1 MKRTGC
7 TVRRI
12 LTALLMTAVIFSGT
26 VQCFAD
32 VWEFGTSGKGRN
44 PFTPRGYLVDTDN
57 GQHWLSNMYNNSGSV
72 IRYSGVRNGV
82 DYLEAKKSDGSN
94 YTFYAMTDRNPYSDK
109 KDWVAYGKKYM
120 FAYKDGVRI
129 SNFTDYIQTPARR
142 GDKVDPSGNGTCW
155 VFPIEG
161 FELKPGSLYEFGFL
175 RGMQANNGITLVL
188 AKNDKGDYTGYIQ
201 QTSSGLTSEEKARYN
216 SEKDKEYEFISSWKK
231 KDNNGGF
238 TVNTVPMRFSVQT
251 YADISKWKDASKN
264 AHEFLDSVTD
274 KDFREG
280 KYKRQNIKNLTAL
293 LEEYD
298 RTAKK
303 EVRKMLQSAA
313 DRKMKSM
320 IGELN
325 AMLKKSKS
333 DKPQPADMSKLE
345 KTLAEAKKLYEK
357 TSVNVG
363 NDVGQ
368 YGRIEVEDLGEE
380 IKKAEKLDKYNTQ
393 NEINSQVSALE
404 DAMTDVRESRVMK
417 DQIPFYDKVTG
428 IYVIAPAD
436 SLPENTKM
444 IVRVMGRETDEYAAA
459 RKHLS
464 KSEQKAVYYAMAFY
478 DGDQKIDPDESVRV
492 EMPVSDD
499 IREST
504 SKVYSVSSGGSLKK
518 IETASANGTKIF
530 KTEKLGD
537 FVMAGSTASEADKQ
551 KKHSDRMREL
561 MAQKKDKQ
569 ADNKQNKLMKD
580 KKKKEQFKDP
590 VDKLLKCGAVNATFS
605 NDVKRESSPAVLIF
619 VAAAIAAIAVMLG
632 IRGLIDRK
640 RNGESDEI

>member
-1 MKRTGC
+1 MKRTGR
-7 TVRRI
+7 TFRRI
-12 LTALLMTAVIFSGT
+12 LMMLLMTAVVFSGT
-26 VQCFAD
+26 VQCFA
-32 VWEFGTSGKGRN
+32 VTWEFGTSGQGRN

-57 GQHWLSNMYNNSGSV
+57 GQHWLSNLYNNSGSV
-72 IRYSGVRNGV
+72 IKYSGVKNGV

-109 KDWVAYGKKYM
+109 KDWLAYGKKYM

-161 FELKPGSLYEFGFL
+161 FELEPGSLYEFGFL

-201 QTSSGLTSEEKARYN
+201 QTSEGLTSEEKARYN

-231 KDNNGGF
+231 KDNDGGF

-251 YADISKWKDASKN
+251 YADISKWKDASEN
-264 AHEFLDSVTD
+264 AHDFLDSVTE

-298 RTAKK
+298 KTAKK

-313 DRKMKSM
+313 NRKMKSM
-320 IGELN
+320 ISELD
-325 AMLKKSKS
+325 AMLKKAKT

-357 TSVNVG
+357 TSINVG

-368 YGRIEVEDLGEE
+368 YGRIEVENLDEE

-393 NEINSQVSALE
+393 SEINSQVSALE
-404 DAMTDVRESRVMK
+404 DAMTEVKASKVMK
-417 DQIPFYDKVTG
+417 EQMIFYDKITG

-436 SLPENTKM
+436 SLPESTKM

-459 RKHLS
+459 KKNLS
-464 KSEQKAVYYAMAFY
+464 KSEQEAVYYNMAFY
-478 DGDQKIDPDESVRV
+478 EGDEKIDPDDVVRV

-499 IREST
+499 IKEST
-504 SKVYSVSSGGSLKK
+504 SNVYSVSSNGSLKK
-518 IETASANGTKIF
+518 VETASANGTKIF
-530 KTEKLGD
+530 KTKKLGD
-537 FVMAGSTASEADKQ
+537 FVMAGSTASEADKA
-551 KKHSDRMREL
+551 KKRGERMRNI
-561 MAQKKDKQ
+561 MAQKNDKQ

-580 KKKKEQFKDP
+580 KKKKEQFRDP
-590 VDKLLKCGAVNATFS
+590 VDKLLKRSAVNATFS

-632 IRGLIDRK
+632 IRGIVDRK
-640 RNGESDEI
+640 RNGDNDEI

>member
-590 VDKLLKCGAVNATFS
+590 VDKLLKRSAVNATFS

>member
-569 ADNKQNKLMKD
+569 ADNKQNKLMWLPK
-580 KKKKEQFKDP
+580 
-590 VDKLLKCGAVNATFS
+590 
-605 NDVKRESSPAVLIF
+605 
-619 VAAAIAAIAVMLG
+619 
-632 IRGLIDRK
+632 
-640 RNGESDEI
+640 

>member
-72 IRYSGVRNGV
+72 IKYSGVRNGV

-264 AHEFLDSVTD
+264 AHDFLDSVSD
-274 KDFREG
+274 KDFRDG

-293 LEEYD
+293 LDEYD
-298 RTAKK
+298 KLARK

-325 AMLKKSKS
+325 AMMKKAKS

-368 YGRIEVEDLGEE
+368 YGRIEVENLGEE

-404 DAMTDVRESRVMK
+404 DAMTDVRASRVMK
-417 DQIPFYDKVTG
+417 EQMVFYDKVTG
-428 IYVIAPAD
+428 IYVVASTG
-436 SLPENTKM
+436 SLPESTEM
-444 IVRVMGRETDEYAAA
+444 IVRVMGRETDEFAAM
-459 RKHLS
+459 KKNLS
-464 KSEQKAVYYAMAFY
+464 KPEQEAKYYAMAFY
-478 DGDQKIDPDESVRV
+478 DGDEKINPDEAVRV
-492 EMPVSDD
+492 EMPVADE
-499 IREST
+499 IKEKT
-504 SKVYSVSSGGSLKK
+504 SRVYRVSSGGSLKR

-551 KKHSDRMREL
+551 KTRGERMKKL
-561 MAQKKDKQ
+561 MAQKNDRQ

-590 VDKLLKCGAVNATFS
+590 VDKLLKRSAVNATFS

>member
-57 GQHWLSNMYNNSGSV
+57 GQHWLSNLYNNSGSV
-72 IRYSGVRNGV
+72 IKYSGVRNGV

-201 QTSSGLTSEEKARYN
+201 QTSAGLTAEEKARYN
-216 SEKDKEYEFISSWKK
+216 SEKDKEFEFISSWKK
-231 KDNNGGF
+231 KDNDGGF

-313 DRKMKSM
+313 DRKMTSM

-325 AMLKKSKS
+325 AMLKKAKS
-333 DKPQPADMSKLE
+333 DKPQPADMDKLE
-345 KTLAEAKKLYEK
+345 KTLDEAKKLYDK
-357 TSVNVG
+357 TSANVG

-368 YGRIEVEDLGEE
+368 YGRIEVENLGEE
-380 IKKAEKLDKYNTQ
+380 IRKAEKLDKYNTQ
-393 NEINSQVSALE
+393 SEINSQVRVLE
-404 DAMTDVRESRVMK
+404 EAMTEVRASRVMK
-417 DQIPFYDKVTG
+417 EQIPFYDKVTG
-428 IYVIAPAD
+428 IYVVAPAD

-464 KSEQKAVYYAMAFY
+464 KSEQEAKYYAMAFY
-478 DGDQKIDPDESVRV
+478 DGDEKIDPDEAVRV
-492 EMPVSDD
+492 EMPV
-499 IREST
+499 
-504 SKVYSVSSGGSLKK
+504 
-518 IETASANGTKIF
+518 A
-530 KTEKLGD
+530 
-537 FVMAGSTASEADKQ
+537 
-551 KKHSDRMREL
+551 
-561 MAQKKDKQ
+561 
-569 ADNKQNKLMKD
+569 
-580 KKKKEQFKDP
+580 
-590 VDKLLKCGAVNATFS
+590 
-605 NDVKRESSPAVLIF
+605 
-619 VAAAIAAIAVMLG
+619 
-632 IRGLIDRK
+632 
-640 RNGESDEI
+640 DEIKERTSRV

>member
-94 YTFYAMTDRNPYSDK
+94 YTFYAMTDRNPYTSK
-109 KDWVAYGKKYM
+109 KDWIAYGKKYM

-201 QTSSGLTSEEKARYN
+201 QTSSGLTSEERARYN
-216 SEKDKEYEFISSWKK
+216 SEKDKEFEFISSWKK
-231 KDNNGGF
+231 KDNDGGF

-280 KYKRQNIKNLTAL
+280 KYKRRNIKNLTAL

-313 DRKMKSM
+313 DRKMTSM

-325 AMLKKSKS
+325 AMLKKAKS
-333 DKPQPADMSKLE
+333 DKPQPADMDKLE
-345 KTLAEAKKLYEK
+345 KTLDEAKKLYEK

-368 YGRIEVEDLGEE
+368 YGRIEVENLGEE

-393 NEINSQVSALE
+393 NEINSQVRALE
-404 DAMTDVRESRVMK
+404 EAMTEVRDSRVMK
-417 DQIPFYDKVTG
+417 EQIPFYDKVTG
-428 IYVIAPAD
+428 IYVVAPAD

-478 DGDQKIDPDESVRV
+478 DGDQKIDPDEAVRV

-504 SKVYSVSSGGSLKK
+504 SRVYSVSSGGSLKK

-537 FVMAGSTASEADKQ
+537 FVMAGSTASEADKA
-551 KKHSDRMREL
+551 KKRSDRMREL

-590 VDKLLKCGAVNATFS
+590 VDKLLKRSAVNATFS

>member
-1 MKRTGC
+1 MF
-7 TVRRI
+7 VS
-12 LTALLMTAVIFSGT
+12 LNL
-26 VQCFAD
+26 
-32 VWEFGTSGKGRN
+32 
-44 PFTPRGYLVDTDN
+44 
-57 GQHWLSNMYNNSGSV
+57 NN
-72 IRYSGVRNGV
+72 R
-82 DYLEAKKSDGSN
+82 
-94 YTFYAMTDRNPYSDK
+94 
-109 KDWVAYGKKYM
+109 
-120 FAYKDGVRI
+120 
-129 SNFTDYIQTPARR
+129 
-142 GDKVDPSGNGTCW
+142 
-155 VFPIEG
+155 
-161 FELKPGSLYEFGFL
+161 
-175 RGMQANNGITLVL
+175 
-188 AKNDKGDYTGYIQ
+188 KNDKGDYTGYIQ
-201 QTSSGLTSEEKARYN
+201 QTSAGLTAEEKARYN
-216 SEKDKEYEFISSWKK
+216 SEKDKEFEFISSWKK
-231 KDNNGGF
+231 KDNDGGF

-293 LEEYD
+293 LDEYD

-313 DRKMKSM
+313 DRKMTSM

-325 AMLKKSKS
+325 AMLKKAKT
-333 DKPQPADMSKLE
+333 DKPQPADMDKLE
-345 KTLAEAKKLYEK
+345 KTLDEAKKLYDK
-357 TSVNVG
+357 TSANVG

-368 YGRIEVEDLGEE
+368 YGRIEVENLGEE
-380 IKKAEKLDKYNTQ
+380 IRKAEKLDKYNTQ
-393 NEINSQVSALE
+393 SEINSQVRALE
-404 DAMTDVRESRVMK
+404 EAMTEVRASRVMK
-417 DQIPFYDKVTG
+417 EQIPFYDKVTG
-428 IYVIAPAD
+428 IYVVAPAD

-464 KSEQKAVYYAMAFY
+464 KSEQEAKYYAMAFY
-478 DGDQKIDPDESVRV
+478 DGDEKIDPDEAVRV
-492 EMPVSDD
+492 EMPVADE
-499 IREST
+499 IKEKT
-504 SKVYSVSSGGSLKK
+504 SRVYRVSSGGSLKK

-590 VDKLLKCGAVNATFS
+590 VDKLLKRSAVNATFS

>member
-1 MKRTGC
+1 MM
-7 TVRRI
+7 
-12 LTALLMTAVIFSGT
+12 LLMTAVVFSGT
-26 VQCFAD
+26 VQCFA
-32 VWEFGTSGKGRN
+32 VTWEFGTSGQGRN

-57 GQHWLSNMYNNSGSV
+57 GQHWLSNLYNNSGSV
-72 IRYSGVRNGV
+72 IKYSGVKNGV

-109 KDWVAYGKKYM
+109 KDWLAYGKKYM

-161 FELKPGSLYEFGFL
+161 FELEPGSLYEFGFL

-201 QTSSGLTSEEKARYN
+201 QTSEGLTSEEKARYN

-231 KDNNGGF
+231 KDNDGGF

-251 YADISKWKDASKN
+251 YADISKWKDASEN
-264 AHEFLDSVTD
+264 AHDFLDSVTE

-298 RTAKK
+298 KTAKK

-313 DRKMKSM
+313 NRKMKSM
-320 IGELN
+320 ISELD
-325 AMLKKSKS
+325 AMLKKAKT
-333 DKPQPADMSKLE
+333 DKPQPTDMSKLE

-357 TSVNVG
+357 TSINVG

-368 YGRIEVEDLGEE
+368 YGRIEVENLDEE

-393 NEINSQVSALE
+393 SEINSQVSALE
-404 DAMTDVRESRVMK
+404 DAMTEVKASKVMK
-417 DQIPFYDKVTG
+417 EQMIFYDKITG

-436 SLPENTKM
+436 SLPESTKM

-459 RKHLS
+459 KKNLS
-464 KSEQKAVYYAMAFY
+464 KSEQEAVYYNMAFY
-478 DGDQKIDPDESVRV
+478 EGDEKIDPDDVVRV

-499 IREST
+499 IKEST
-504 SKVYSVSSGGSLKK
+504 SNVYSVSSNGSLKK
-518 IETASANGTKIF
+518 VETASANGTKIF
-530 KTEKLGD
+530 KTKKLGD
-537 FVMAGSTASEADKQ
+537 FVMAGSTASEADKA
-551 KKHSDRMREL
+551 KKRGERMRNI
-561 MAQKKDKQ
+561 MAQKNDKQ

-580 KKKKEQFKDP
+580 KKKKEQFRDP
-590 VDKLLKCGAVNATFS
+590 VDKLLKRSAVNATFS

-632 IRGLIDRK
+632 IRGIVDRK
-640 RNGESDEI
+640 RNGDNDEI

>member
-94 YTFYAMTDRNPYSDK
+94 YTFYAMTDRNPYTSK
-109 KDWVAYGKKYM
+109 KDWIAYGKKYM

-161 FELKPGSLYEFGFL
+161 FELEPGSLYEFGFL

-216 SEKDKEYEFISSWKK
+216 SEKDKEFEFISSWKK
-231 KDNNGGF
+231 KDNDGGF

-280 KYKRQNIKNLTAL
+280 KYKRRNIKNLTAL

-313 DRKMKSM
+313 DRKMISM

-325 AMLKKSKS
+325 AMLKKAKS
-333 DKPQPADMSKLE
+333 DKPQPADMDKLE
-345 KTLAEAKKLYEK
+345 KTLDEAKKLYEK

-368 YGRIEVEDLGEE
+368 YGRIEVENLGEE

-393 NEINSQVSALE
+393 NEINSQVRALE
-404 DAMTDVRESRVMK
+404 EAMTEVRDSRVMK
-417 DQIPFYDKVTG
+417 EQIPFYDKVTG
-428 IYVIAPAD
+428 IYVVAPAD

-478 DGDQKIDPDESVRV
+478 DGDQKIDPDEAVRV

-504 SKVYSVSSGGSLKK
+504 SRVYSVSSGGSLKK

-537 FVMAGSTASEADKQ
+537 FVMAGSTASEADKA
-551 KKHSDRMREL
+551 KKRSDRMREL

-590 VDKLLKCGAVNATFS
+590 VDKLLKRSAVNATFS

>member
-72 IRYSGVRNGV
+72 IKYSGVRNGV

-325 AMLKKSKS
+325 AMLKKAKS

-368 YGRIEVEDLGEE
+368 YGRIQVEDLGEE

-393 NEINSQVSALE
+393 NEINSQVRALE
-404 DAMTDVRESRVMK
+404 DAMTDVRASRVMK
-417 DQIPFYDKVTG
+417 NQIPFYDKVTG

-590 VDKLLKCGAVNATFS
+590 VDKLLKRSAVNATFS

>member
-1 MKRTGC
+1 MKRTGR
-7 TVRRI
+7 TVIRI

-44 PFTPRGYLVDTDN
+44 PFTPRGYLVDTGN
-57 GQHWLSNMYNNSGSV
+57 GQHWLSNLYNNSGSV
-72 IRYSGVRNGV
+72 IKYSGARNGV

-142 GDKVDPSGNGTCW
+142 GDKVDPSGNGTCY

-161 FELKPGSLYEFGFL
+161 FELEPGSLYEFGFL

-201 QTSSGLTSEEKARYN
+201 QTSEGLTSEEKARYD
-216 SEKDKEYEFISSWKK
+216 SEKNKEFEFISSWKK
-231 KDNNGGF
+231 KDNDGGF
-238 TVNTVPMRFSVQT
+238 IVNMVPMRFSVQT
-251 YADISKWKDASKN
+251 YADISKWNDASKI
-264 AHEFLDSVTD
+264 AHDFIDSVTE

-298 RTAKK
+298 KTAKK

-313 DRKMKSM
+313 DRKMKDM

-325 AMLKKSKS
+325 AMLKKAKS

-357 TSVNVG
+357 TSINVG

-368 YGRIEVEDLGEE
+368 YGRIEVENLDEE

-404 DAMTDVRESRVMK
+404 DAMTEVKASKVMK
-417 DQIPFYDKVTG
+417 EQMVFYDKVTG
-428 IYVIAPAD
+428 IYVIAPAG
-436 SLPENTKM
+436 SLPEGTNM

-459 RKHLS
+459 KKHLS
-464 KSEQKAVYYAMAFY
+464 KSEQEAVYYAMAFY
-478 DGDQKIDPDESVRV
+478 KGDSKIDPDEAVRV

-499 IREST
+499 IKERT
-504 SKVYSVSSGGSLKK
+504 SKVYRVSSKGSLKK

-530 KTEKLGD
+530 KTKKLGD

-551 KKHSDRMREL
+551 KKHSERMKKL
-561 MAQKKDKQ
+561 MAQKNDKQ

-590 VDKLLKCGAVNATFS
+590 VDKLLKRNAANATFS
-605 NDVKRESSPAVLIF
+605 NDVRRESSPAVLIF

-632 IRGLIDRK
+632 IRGIIDRK
-640 RNGESDEI
+640 RNGEGNEI

>member
-1 MKRTGC
+1 
-7 TVRRI
+7 
-12 LTALLMTAVIFSGT
+12 MTAVIFSGT

-72 IRYSGVRNGV
+72 IKYSGVRNGV

-251 YADISKWKDASKN
+251 YADISKWKEASKN

-325 AMLKKSKS
+325 AMLEKAKS

-368 YGRIEVEDLGEE
+368 YGRIEVENLGEE

-404 DAMTDVRESRVMK
+404 DAMTDVRASRVMK

-428 IYVIAPAD
+428 IYVVAPAD

-504 SKVYSVSSGGSLKK
+504 SRVYSVSSGGSLKK

-537 FVMAGSTASEADKQ
+537 FVMAGSTASEADKA
-551 KKHSDRMREL
+551 KKRSERMREL

-590 VDKLLKCGAVNATFS
+590 VDKLLKRSAVNATFS

>member
-325 AMLKKSKS
+325 AMLEKAKS

-357 TSVNVG
+357 TSINVG
-363 NDVGQ
+363 TDVGQ
-368 YGRIEVEDLGEE
+368 YGRIEVESLGEE

-404 DAMTDVRESRVMK
+404 DAMTDVRASRVMK

-428 IYVIAPAD
+428 IYVVAPAD

-504 SKVYSVSSGGSLKK
+504 SRVYSVSSGGSLKR

-537 FVMAGSTASEADKQ
+537 FVMAGSTASEADKA
-551 KKHSDRMREL
+551 KKRSERMREL

-590 VDKLLKCGAVNATFS
+590 VDKLLKRSAVNATFS

>member
-1 MKRTGC
+1 M
-7 TVRRI
+7 
-12 LTALLMTAVIFSGT
+12 
-26 VQCFAD
+26 
-32 VWEFGTSGKGRN
+32 
-44 PFTPRGYLVDTDN
+44 DTDN

-404 DAMTDVRESRVMK
+404 DAMTDVRASRVMK

-428 IYVIAPAD
+428 IYVVAPAD

-590 VDKLLKCGAVNATFS
+590 VDKLLKRSAVNATFS

>member
-1 MKRTGC
+1 MKRTGRII
-7 TVRRI
+7 RRI
-12 LTALLMTAVIFSGT
+12 LTVLLMTAVIFSGT

-44 PFTPRGYLVDTDN
+44 PFTPRGYLVDTGN
-57 GQHWLSNMYNNSGSV
+57 GQHWLSNLYNNSGSV
-72 IRYSGVRNGV
+72 IKYSGIRNGV

-129 SNFTDYIQTPARR
+129 SNFTDYIKTPARR

-161 FELKPGSLYEFGFL
+161 FELEPGSLYEFGFL

-201 QTSSGLTSEEKARYN
+201 QTSEGLTSEEKARYN
-216 SEKDKEYEFISSWKK
+216 SEKDKEFEFISSWKK
-231 KDNNGGF
+231 KDDNGGF
-238 TVNTVPMRFSVQT
+238 TVNMVPMRFSVQT
-251 YADISKWKDASKN
+251 YADISKWKDASES
-264 AHEFLDSVTD
+264 AHDFIDSVTE

-298 RTAKK
+298 KTAKK

-313 DRKMKSM
+313 DRKMKDM
-320 IGELN
+320 IGELS
-325 AMLKKSKS
+325 AMLKKAKS
-333 DKPQPADMSKLE
+333 DKPQPADMSRLE
-345 KTLAEAKKLYEK
+345 KTLAEARKLYEK
-357 TSVNVG
+357 TSINVG

-368 YGRIEVEDLGEE
+368 YGRIEVENLDEE

-393 NEINSQVSALE
+393 SEINSQISALE
-404 DAMTDVRESRVMK
+404 DAMTEVKASKVMK
-417 DQIPFYDKVTG
+417 EQMVFYDKVTG
-428 IYVIAPAD
+428 IYVIAPAG
-436 SLPENTKM
+436 SLPEGTNM

-459 RKHLS
+459 KKHLS
-464 KSEQKAVYYAMAFY
+464 KSEQEAVYYAMAFY
-478 DGDQKIDPDESVRV
+478 KGDSKIDPDEAVRV

-499 IREST
+499 IKEST
-504 SKVYSVSSGGSLKK
+504 SNVYSVSSKGSLKK

-530 KTEKLGD
+530 KTKKLGD

-551 KKHSDRMREL
+551 KKHSDRMKKL

-590 VDKLLKCGAVNATFS
+590 VDKLLKRNAANATFS
-605 NDVKRESSPAVLIF
+605 NDVRRESSPAVLIF

-632 IRGLIDRK
+632 IRGIIDRK
-640 RNGESDEI
+640 RNGDDNEI

>member
-72 IRYSGVRNGV
+72 IKYSGVRNGV

-325 AMLKKSKS
+325 AMLEKAKS
-333 DKPQPADMSKLE
+333 DKPQPADMDKLE
-345 KTLAEAKKLYEK
+345 KTLDEAKKLYEK

-368 YGRIEVEDLGEE
+368 YGRIEVENLGEE

-428 IYVIAPAD
+428 IYVVAPAD

-504 SKVYSVSSGGSLKK
+504 SRVYSVSSGGSLKK

-530 KTEKLGD
+530 KTDKLGD
-537 FVMAGSTASEADKQ
+537 FVMAGSTASEADKA
-551 KKHSDRMREL
+551 KKRSERMREL

-590 VDKLLKCGAVNATFS
+590 VDKLLKRSAVNATFS

>member
-1 MKRTGC
+1 MKRAERTI
-7 TVRRI
+7 RI
-12 LTALLMTAVIFSGT
+12 VMITIVAMAIVFSGT

-57 GQHWLSNMYNNSGSV
+57 GQHWLSNLYNNSGSV

-94 YTFYAMTDRNPYSDK
+94 YTFYAMTDRNPYTSK
-109 KDWVAYGKKYM
+109 KDWIAYGKKYM

-201 QTSSGLTSEEKARYN
+201 QTSAGLTAEEKARYN
-216 SEKDKEYEFISSWKK
+216 SEKDKEFEFISSWKK
-231 KDNNGGF
+231 KDNDGGF

-251 YADISKWKDASKN
+251 YADISRWKDASKK

-313 DRKMKSM
+313 DRKMKFM

-325 AMLKKSKS
+325 AMLKKAKS
-333 DKPQPADMSKLE
+333 DKPQPADMDKLE
-345 KTLAEAKKLYEK
+345 KTLDEAKKLYDK
-357 TSVNVG
+357 TSANVG

-368 YGRIEVEDLGEE
+368 YGRIEVENLGEE
-380 IKKAEKLDKYNTQ
+380 IRKAEKLDKYNTQ
-393 NEINSQVSALE
+393 SEINSQVRALE
-404 DAMTDVRESRVMK
+404 EAMTEVRASKVMK
-417 DQIPFYDKVTG
+417 EQMVFYDKVTG
-428 IYVIAPAD
+428 IYVVASTG
-436 SLPENTKM
+436 SLPESTEM

-464 KSEQKAVYYAMAFY
+464 KSEQEAKYYAMAFY
-478 DGDQKIDPDESVRV
+478 DGDEKIDPDEAVRV
-492 EMPVSDD
+492 EMPVADE
-499 IREST
+499 IKEKT
-504 SKVYSVSSGGSLKK
+504 SRVYRVSSGGSLKR

-590 VDKLLKCGAVNATFS
+590 VDKLLKRSAVNATFS

>member
-72 IRYSGVRNGV
+72 IKYSGVRNGV

-325 AMLKKSKS
+325 AMMKKAKS
-333 DKPQPADMSKLE
+333 DKPQPADMDKLE
-345 KTLAEAKKLYEK
+345 KTLDEAKKLYDK
-357 TSVNVG
+357 TSANVG

-368 YGRIEVEDLGEE
+368 YGRIEVETLGEE

-393 NEINSQVSALE
+393 SEINSQVSALE

-428 IYVIAPAD
+428 IYVVAPAD

-504 SKVYSVSSGGSLKK
+504 SRVYSVSSGGSLKK

-530 KTEKLGD
+530 KTDKLGD
-537 FVMAGSTASEADKQ
+537 FVMAGSTASEADKA
-551 KKHSDRMREL
+551 KKRSERMREL

-590 VDKLLKCGAVNATFS
+590 VDKLLKRSAVNATFS

>member
-1 MKRTGC
+1 MKRTGRII
-7 TVRRI
+7 RRI
-12 LTALLMTAVIFSGT
+12 LTVLLMTAVIFSGT
-26 VQCFAD
+26 VQSFAD

-44 PFTPRGYLVDTDN
+44 PFTPRGYLVDTGN
-57 GQHWLSNMYNNSGSV
+57 GQHWLSNLYNNSGS
-72 IRYSGVRNGV
+72 IIKYSGVRNGV

-142 GDKVDPSGNGTCW
+142 GDKVDPSGNGTCY

-161 FELKPGSLYEFGFL
+161 FELEPGSLYEFGFL

-201 QTSSGLTSEEKARYN
+201 QTSEGLTSEEKARYN

-251 YADISKWKDASKN
+251 YADISKWKDASET
-264 AHEFLDSVTD
+264 AHAFLGSVTE
-274 KDFREG
+274 KDLREG

-298 RTAKK
+298 KTAKK

-313 DRKMKSM
+313 DRKMKDM

-325 AMLKKSKS
+325 AMLKKAKS

-363 NDVGQ
+363 NDIGQ
-368 YGRIEVEDLGEE
+368 YGRIEVENLDEE

-393 NEINSQVSALE
+393 SEINSQVSALE
-404 DAMTDVRESRVMK
+404 DAMTEVKASKVMK
-417 DQIPFYDKVTG
+417 EQMIFYDKVTG
-428 IYVIAPAD
+428 IYVIAPAG
-436 SLPENTKM
+436 SLPEGTNM

-459 RKHLS
+459 KKHLS
-464 KSEQKAVYYAMAFY
+464 KSEQEAVYYAMAFY
-478 DGDQKIDPDESVRV
+478 DGDQKIDPDGSVRV

-499 IREST
+499 IKERT
-504 SKVYSVSSGGSLKK
+504 SKVYRVSSKGSLKK

-530 KTEKLGD
+530 KTKKLGD

-551 KKHSDRMREL
+551 KKHSDRMKKL
-561 MAQKKDKQ
+561 MAQKNDKK

-590 VDKLLKCGAVNATFS
+590 VDKLLKRNAANATFS
-605 NDVKRESSPAVLIF
+605 NDVRRESSPAVLIF

>member
-72 IRYSGVRNGV
+72 IKYSGVRNGV

-325 AMLKKSKS
+325 AMLKKAKS

-357 TSVNVG
+357 TSINVG
-363 NDVGQ
+363 TDVGQ
-368 YGRIEVEDLGEE
+368 YGRIEVESLGEE

-404 DAMTDVRESRVMK
+404 DAMTDVRASRIMK

-428 IYVIAPAD
+428 IYVVAPAD

-464 KSEQKAVYYAMAFY
+464 KSEQKAKYYAMAFY
-478 DGDQKIDPDESVRV
+478 DGDEKIDPDEAVRV
-492 EMPVSDD
+492 EMPVADE
-499 IREST
+499 IKEKT
-504 SKVYSVSSGGSLKK
+504 SRVYRVSSKGSLKR
-518 IETASANGTKIF
+518 IEAASANGTKIF
-530 KTEKLGD
+530 KTDKLGD
-537 FVMAGSTASEADKQ
+537 FVMAGSTASEADKA
-551 KKHSDRMREL
+551 KKRSERMREL

-590 VDKLLKCGAVNATFS
+590 VDKLLKRSAVNATFS

>member
-72 IRYSGVRNGV
+72 IKYSGVRNGV
-82 DYLEAKKSDGSN
+82 DYLEVKKSDGSN

-231 KDNNGGF
+231 KDNDGGF

-264 AHEFLDSVTD
+264 AHDFLDSVSD
-274 KDFREG
+274 KDFRDG

-293 LEEYD
+293 LDEYD
-298 RTAKK
+298 KLARK

-325 AMLKKSKS
+325 AMLKKAKS
-333 DKPQPADMSKLE
+333 DKPQPADMDKLE
-345 KTLAEAKKLYEK
+345 KTLDEAKKLYEK

-368 YGRIEVEDLGEE
+368 YGRIEVENLGEE

-393 NEINSQVSALE
+393 NEINSQVRALE

-428 IYVIAPAD
+428 IYVVAPAD

-504 SKVYSVSSGGSLKK
+504 SRVYSVSSGGSLKR

-530 KTEKLGD
+530 KTDKLGD
-537 FVMAGSTASEADKQ
+537 FVMAGSTASEADKA
-551 KKHSDRMREL
+551 KKRSERMREL

-590 VDKLLKCGAVNATFS
+590 VDKLLKRSAVNATFS

>member
-57 GQHWLSNMYNNSGSV
+57 GQHWLSNLYNNSGSV
-72 IRYSGVRNGV
+72 IRYSGVLNGV

-94 YTFYAMTDRNPYSDK
+94 YTFYAMTDRNPYTSK
-109 KDWVAYGKKYM
+109 KDWIAYGKKYM

-201 QTSSGLTSEEKARYN
+201 QTSAGLTAEEKARYN
-216 SEKDKEYEFISSWKK
+216 SEKDKEFEFISSWKK
-231 KDNNGGF
+231 KDNDGGF

-280 KYKRQNIKNLTAL
+280 KYKRRNIKNLTAL

-313 DRKMKSM
+313 DRKMTSM

-325 AMLKKSKS
+325 AMLKKAKS
-333 DKPQPADMSKLE
+333 DKPQPADMDKLE
-345 KTLAEAKKLYEK
+345 KTLDEAKKLYEK

-393 NEINSQVSALE
+393 NEINSQVRALE
-404 DAMTDVRESRVMK
+404 DAMTDVRASRVMK
-417 DQIPFYDKVTG
+417 NQIPFYDKVTG

-478 DGDQKIDPDESVRV
+478 DGDQKIDPDEAVRV

-504 SKVYSVSSGGSLKK
+504 SRVYSVSSGGSLKK

-537 FVMAGSTASEADKQ
+537 FVMAGSTASEADKA
-551 KKHSDRMREL
+551 KKRSDRMREL

-590 VDKLLKCGAVNATFS
+590 VDKLLKRSAVNATFS

>member
-94 YTFYAMTDRNPYSDK
+94 YTFYAMTDRNPYTSK
-109 KDWVAYGKKYM
+109 KDWIAYGKKYM

-161 FELKPGSLYEFGFL
+161 FELEPGSLYEFGFL

-216 SEKDKEYEFISSWKK
+216 SEKDKEFEFISSWKK
-231 KDNNGGF
+231 KDNDGGF

-325 AMLKKSKS
+325 AMLKKAKS

-368 YGRIEVEDLGEE
+368 YGRIEVENLGEE

-393 NEINSQVSALE
+393 NEINSQVRALE
-404 DAMTDVRESRVMK
+404 EAMTEVRASRVMK
-417 DQIPFYDKVTG
+417 EQIPFYDKVTG
-428 IYVIAPAD
+428 IYVVAPAD

-478 DGDQKIDPDESVRV
+478 DGDQKIDPDEAVRV

-504 SKVYSVSSGGSLKK
+504 SRVYSVSSGGSLKR

-537 FVMAGSTASEADKQ
+537 FVMAGSTASEADKA
-551 KKHSDRMREL
+551 KKRSDRMREL

-590 VDKLLKCGAVNATFS
+590 VDKLLKRSAVNATFS

>member
-7 TVRRI
+7 IVRRI
-12 LTALLMTAVIFSGT
+12 LTALMMTAVIFSGT

-325 AMLKKSKS
+325 AMLKKAKS

-357 TSVNVG
+357 TSINVG
-363 NDVGQ
+363 TDVGQ

-404 DAMTDVRESRVMK
+404 DAMTDVRASRVMK
-417 DQIPFYDKVTG
+417 NQIPFYDKVTG

-504 SKVYSVSSGGSLKK
+504 SRVYSVPSGGSLKK

-590 VDKLLKCGAVNATFS
+590 VDKLLKRSAVNATFS

-632 IRGLIDRK
+632 IKGLIDRK

>member
-1 MKRTGC
+1 MM
-7 TVRRI
+7 
-12 LTALLMTAVIFSGT
+12 LLMTAVVLSGT
-26 VQCFAD
+26 MQCFA
-32 VWEFGTSGKGRN
+32 VTWEFGTTGQGRN
-44 PFTPRGYLVDTDN
+44 PFTPRGYLVETDN
-57 GQHWLSNMYNNSGSV
+57 GQHWLSNLYNNSGSV
-72 IRYSGVRNGV
+72 IKYSGVRNGV

-109 KDWVAYGKKYM
+109 KDWLAYGKKYM

-161 FELKPGSLYEFGFL
+161 FELEPGSLYEFGFL

-188 AKNDKGDYTGYIQ
+188 AKNDRGDYTGYIQ
-201 QTSSGLTSEEKARYN
+201 QTSEGLTSEEKARYN
-216 SEKDKEYEFISSWKK
+216 SEKDKEFEFISSWKK
-231 KDNNGGF
+231 KDNDGGF
-238 TVNTVPMRFSVQT
+238 TVNMVPMRFSVQT
-251 YADISKWKDASKN
+251 YADISKWKDASEN
-264 AHEFLDSVTD
+264 AHDFLDSVTD

-280 KYKRQNIKNLTAL
+280 KYKRQNIKNLSAL

-298 RTAKK
+298 KTAKK

-313 DRKMKSM
+313 NRKMKSM
-320 IGELN
+320 ISELD
-325 AMLKKSKS
+325 AMLQKAKS

-357 TSVNVG
+357 ASINVG

-368 YGRIEVEDLGEE
+368 YGRIEVENLDEE

-393 NEINSQVSALE
+393 SEINSQISALE
-404 DAMTDVRESRVMK
+404 DAMTEVKASKVMK
-417 DQIPFYDKVTG
+417 EQMVFYDKITG

-436 SLPENTKM
+436 SLPESTKM

-459 RKHLS
+459 KKNLS
-464 KSEQKAVYYAMAFY
+464 KSEQEAVYYNMAFY
-478 DGDQKIDPDESVRV
+478 EGDEKIDPDDVVRV

-499 IREST
+499 IMEST
-504 SKVYSVSSGGSLKK
+504 SKLYRVSSNGSLKK
-518 IETASANGTKIF
+518 VETASANGTKIF
-530 KTEKLGD
+530 KTKKLGD
-537 FVMAGSTASEADKQ
+537 FMMAGSTASEADKA
-551 KKHSDRMREL
+551 KKRGERIRNI
-561 MAQKKDKQ
+561 MAQKNDKQ

-590 VDKLLKCGAVNATFS
+590 VDKLLKRNAANATFS
-605 NDVKRESSPAVLIF
+605 NDVRRESSPVVLIF
-619 VAAAIAAIAVMLG
+619 VAAAIAATAVMLG
-632 IRGLIDRK
+632 IRGVIDRR
-640 RNGESDEI
+640 RNGDNDEI

>member
-12 LTALLMTAVIFSGT
+12 LTALMMTAVIFSGT

-201 QTSSGLTSEEKARYN
+201 QTSSGLTAEEKARYN
-216 SEKDKEYEFISSWKK
+216 SEKDKEFEFISSWKK
-231 KDNNGGF
+231 KDNDGGF

-313 DRKMKSM
+313 DRKMKFM

-325 AMLKKSKS
+325 AMLKKAKS
-333 DKPQPADMSKLE
+333 DKPQPADMDKLE
-345 KTLAEAKKLYEK
+345 KTLDEAKKLYEK

-368 YGRIEVEDLGEE
+368 YGRIEVENLGEE

-393 NEINSQVSALE
+393 NEINSQVRALE
-404 DAMTDVRESRVMK
+404 EAMTDVRESRVMK

-428 IYVIAPAD
+428 IYVVAPAD

-504 SKVYSVSSGGSLKK
+504 SRVYSVSSGGSLKR

-530 KTEKLGD
+530 KTDKLGD
-537 FVMAGSTASEADKQ
+537 FVMAGSTASEADKA
-551 KKHSDRMREL
+551 KKRSERMREL

-590 VDKLLKCGAVNATFS
+590 VDKLLKRSAVNATFS

>member
-1 MKRTGC
+1 MM
-7 TVRRI
+7 
-12 LTALLMTAVIFSGT
+12 LLMTAVVFSGT
-26 VQCFAD
+26 VQCFA
-32 VWEFGTSGKGRN
+32 VTWEFGTSGQGRN

-57 GQHWLSNMYNNSGSV
+57 GQHWLSNLYNNSGSV
-72 IRYSGVRNGV
+72 IKYSGVKNGV

-109 KDWVAYGKKYM
+109 KDWLAYGKKYM

-161 FELKPGSLYEFGFL
+161 FELEPGSLYEFGFL

-201 QTSSGLTSEEKARYN
+201 QTSEGLTSEEKARYN

-231 KDNNGGF
+231 KDNDGGF

-251 YADISKWKDASKN
+251 YADISKWKDASEN
-264 AHEFLDSVTD
+264 AHDFLDSVTE

-298 RTAKK
+298 KTAKK

-313 DRKMKSM
+313 NRKMKSM
-320 IGELN
+320 ISELD
-325 AMLKKSKS
+325 AMLKKAKT

-357 TSVNVG
+357 TSINVG

-368 YGRIEVEDLGEE
+368 YGRIEVENLDEE

-393 NEINSQVSALE
+393 SEINSQVSALE
-404 DAMTDVRESRVMK
+404 DAMTEVKASKVMK
-417 DQIPFYDKVTG
+417 EQMIFYDKITG

-436 SLPENTKM
+436 SLPESTKM

-459 RKHLS
+459 KKNLS
-464 KSEQKAVYYAMAFY
+464 KSEQEAVYYNMAFY
-478 DGDQKIDPDESVRV
+478 EGDEKIDPDDVVRV

-499 IREST
+499 IKEST
-504 SKVYSVSSGGSLKK
+504 SNVYSVSSNGSLKK
-518 IETASANGTKIF
+518 VETASANGTKIF
-530 KTEKLGD
+530 KTKKLGD
-537 FVMAGSTASEADKQ
+537 FVMAGSTASEADKA
-551 KKHSDRMREL
+551 KKRGERMRNI
-561 MAQKKDKQ
+561 MAQKNDKQ

-580 KKKKEQFKDP
+580 KKKKEQFRDP
-590 VDKLLKCGAVNATFS
+590 VDKLLKRSAVNATFS

-632 IRGLIDRK
+632 IRGIVDRK
-640 RNGESDEI
+640 RNGDNDEI

>member
-94 YTFYAMTDRNPYSDK
+94 YTFYAMTDRNPYTSK
-109 KDWVAYGKKYM
+109 KDWIAYGKKYM

-161 FELKPGSLYEFGFL
+161 FELEPGSLYEFGFL

-216 SEKDKEYEFISSWKK
+216 SEKDKEFEFISSWKK
-231 KDNNGGF
+231 KDNDGGF

-280 KYKRQNIKNLTAL
+280 KYKRRNIKNLTAL

-313 DRKMKSM
+313 DRKMTSM

-325 AMLKKSKS
+325 AMLKKAKS
-333 DKPQPADMSKLE
+333 DKPQPADMDKLE
-345 KTLAEAKKLYEK
+345 KTLDEAKKLYEK

-368 YGRIEVEDLGEE
+368 YGRIEVENLGEE

-393 NEINSQVSALE
+393 NEINSQVRALE
-404 DAMTDVRESRVMK
+404 EAMTEVRDSRVMK
-417 DQIPFYDKVTG
+417 EQIPFYDKVTG
-428 IYVIAPAD
+428 IYVVAPAD

-464 KSEQKAVYYAMAFY
+464 KSEQKVVYYAMAFY
-478 DGDQKIDPDESVRV
+478 DGDQKIDPDEAVRV

-504 SKVYSVSSGGSLKK
+504 SRVYSVSSGGSLKK

-537 FVMAGSTASEADKQ
+537 FVMAGSTASEADKA
-551 KKHSDRMREL
+551 KKRSDRMREL

-590 VDKLLKCGAVNATFS
+590 VDKLLKRSAVNATFS

>member
-72 IRYSGVRNGV
+72 IKYSGVRNGV

-325 AMLKKSKS
+325 AMLEKAKS
-333 DKPQPADMSKLE
+333 DKPQPADMDKLE
-345 KTLAEAKKLYEK
+345 KTLDEAKKLYEK

-368 YGRIEVEDLGEE
+368 YGRIEVENLGEE

-393 NEINSQVSALE
+393 NEINSQVRALE
-404 DAMTDVRESRVMK
+404 EAMTDVRESRVMK

-428 IYVIAPAD
+428 IYVVAPAD

-504 SKVYSVSSGGSLKK
+504 SRVYSVSSGGSLKR

-530 KTEKLGD
+530 KTDKLGD
-537 FVMAGSTASEADKQ
+537 FVMAGSTASEADKA
-551 KKHSDRMREL
+551 KKRSERMREL

-590 VDKLLKCGAVNATFS
+590 VDKLLKRSAVNATFS

>member
-72 IRYSGVRNGV
+72 IKYSGVRNGV

-161 FELKPGSLYEFGFL
+161 FELEPGSLYEFGFL

-251 YADISKWKDASKN
+251 YADISRWKDASKK

-293 LEEYD
+293 LDEYD

-313 DRKMKSM
+313 DRKMKDM

-325 AMLKKSKS
+325 AMLKKAKS
-333 DKPQPADMSKLE
+333 DKPQPADMDKLE
-345 KTLAEAKKLYEK
+345 KTLAEAKNLYEK

-368 YGRIEVEDLGEE
+368 YGRIEVENLDEE

-393 NEINSQVSALE
+393 SEINSQVSALE
-404 DAMTDVRESRVMK
+404 DAMTEVKASKVMK
-417 DQIPFYDKVTG
+417 EQMIFYDKVTG
-428 IYVIAPAD
+428 IYVIAPAG
-436 SLPENTKM
+436 SLPEGPNM

-459 RKHLS
+459 KKHLS
-464 KSEQKAVYYAMAFY
+464 KSEQEAVYYAMAFY
-478 DGDQKIDPDESVRV
+478 KGDSKIGPDEAVRV

-499 IREST
+499 IKERT
-504 SKVYSVSSGGSLKK
+504 SKVYRVSSKGSLKK

-530 KTEKLGD
+530 KTKKLGD
-537 FVMAGSTASEADKQ
+537 FVMAGSTASEADKS
-551 KKHSDRMREL
+551 KKRSERMKKL

-580 KKKKEQFKDP
+580 KKKKEQVRDP

>member
-94 YTFYAMTDRNPYSDK
+94 YTFYAMTDRNPYTSK
-109 KDWVAYGKKYM
+109 KDWIAYGKKYM

-216 SEKDKEYEFISSWKK
+216 SEKDKEFEFISSWKK
-231 KDNNGGF
+231 KDNDGGF

-280 KYKRQNIKNLTAL
+280 KYKRRNIKNLTAL

-313 DRKMKSM
+313 DRKMTSM

-325 AMLKKSKS
+325 AMLKKAKS
-333 DKPQPADMSKLE
+333 DKPQPADMDKLE
-345 KTLAEAKKLYEK
+345 KTLDEAKKLYEK

-368 YGRIEVEDLGEE
+368 YGRIEVENLGEE

-393 NEINSQVSALE
+393 NEINSQVRALE
-404 DAMTDVRESRVMK
+404 EAMTEVRDSRVMK
-417 DQIPFYDKVTG
+417 EQIPFYDKVTG
-428 IYVIAPAD
+428 IYVVAPAD

-478 DGDQKIDPDESVRV
+478 DGDQKIDPDEAVRV

-504 SKVYSVSSGGSLKK
+504 SRVYSVSSGGSLKK

-537 FVMAGSTASEADKQ
+537 FVMAGSTASEADKA
-551 KKHSDRMREL
+551 KKRSDRMREL

-590 VDKLLKCGAVNATFS
+590 VDKLLKRSAVNATFS

>member
-94 YTFYAMTDRNPYSDK
+94 YTFYAMTDRNPYTSK
-109 KDWVAYGKKYM
+109 KDWIAYGKKYM

-161 FELKPGSLYEFGFL
+161 FELEPGSLYEFGFL

-216 SEKDKEYEFISSWKK
+216 SEKDKEFEFISSWKK
-231 KDNNGGF
+231 KDNDGGF

-280 KYKRQNIKNLTAL
+280 KYKRRNIKNLTAL

-313 DRKMKSM
+313 DRKMTSM

-325 AMLKKSKS
+325 AMLKKAKS
-333 DKPQPADMSKLE
+333 DKPQPADMDKLE
-345 KTLAEAKKLYEK
+345 KTLDEAKKLYDK
-357 TSVNVG
+357 TSANVG

-368 YGRIEVEDLGEE
+368 YGRIEVENLGEE
-380 IKKAEKLDKYNTQ
+380 IRKAEKLDKYNTQ
-393 NEINSQVSALE
+393 SEINSQVSALE
-404 DAMTDVRESRVMK
+404 DAMTEVRDSRVMK

-428 IYVIAPAD
+428 IYVVAPAD

-464 KSEQKAVYYAMAFY
+464 KSEQEAKYYAMAFY
-478 DGDQKIDPDESVRV
+478 DGDEKIDPDEAVRV
-492 EMPVSDD
+492 EMPVADE
-499 IREST
+499 IKEKT
-504 SKVYSVSSGGSLKK
+504 SRVYSVSSGGSLKR

-537 FVMAGSTASEADKQ
+537 FVMAGSTASEADKA
-551 KKHSDRMREL
+551 KKRSERMKKL

-590 VDKLLKCGAVNATFS
+590 VDKLLKRSAVNATFS
-605 NDVKRESSPAVLIF
+605 NDVRRESSPSVLIF

>member
-72 IRYSGVRNGV
+72 IKYSGVRNGV

-161 FELKPGSLYEFGFL
+161 FELEPGSLYEFGFL

-251 YADISKWKDASKN
+251 YADISRWKDASKK

-293 LEEYD
+293 LDEYD

-313 DRKMKSM
+313 DRKMKDM

-325 AMLKKSKS
+325 AMLKKAKS
-333 DKPQPADMSKLE
+333 DKPQPADMDKLE
-345 KTLAEAKKLYEK
+345 KTLAEAKNLYEK

-368 YGRIEVEDLGEE
+368 YGRIEVENLDEE

-393 NEINSQVSALE
+393 SEINSQVSALE
-404 DAMTDVRESRVMK
+404 DAMTEVKASKVMK
-417 DQIPFYDKVTG
+417 EQMIFYDKVTG
-428 IYVIAPAD
+428 IYVIAPAG
-436 SLPENTKM
+436 SLPEGTNM

-459 RKHLS
+459 KKHLS
-464 KSEQKAVYYAMAFY
+464 KSEQEAVYYAMAFY
-478 DGDQKIDPDESVRV
+478 KGDSKIGPDEAVRV

-499 IREST
+499 IKERT
-504 SKVYSVSSGGSLKK
+504 SKVYRVSSKGSLKK

-530 KTEKLGD
+530 KTKKLGD
-537 FVMAGSTASEADKQ
+537 FVMAGSTASEADKS
-551 KKHSDRMREL
+551 KKRSERMKKL

-580 KKKKEQFKDP
+580 KKKKEQFRDP

>member
-7 TVRRI
+7 TARRI

-72 IRYSGVRNGV
+72 IKYSGVRNGV

-251 YADISKWKDASKN
+251 YADISKWKEASKN

-325 AMLKKSKS
+325 AMLEKAKS

-368 YGRIEVEDLGEE
+368 YGRIEVENLGEE

-404 DAMTDVRESRVMK
+404 DAMTDVRASRVMK

-428 IYVIAPAD
+428 IYVVAPAD

-504 SKVYSVSSGGSLKK
+504 SRVYSVSSGGSLKK

-537 FVMAGSTASEADKQ
+537 FVMAGSTASEADKA
-551 KKHSDRMREL
+551 KKRSERMREL

-590 VDKLLKCGAVNATFS
+590 VDKLLKRSAVNATFS